1 MLIKAALVV
10 SFLANAVL
18 AYLLLDAAVGLDHCR
33 SQQRATKEQLS
44 GDLFLLEKGLV
55 GRSVNSLLR
64 GMSNEEK
71 KRYLVKAGIAEVSV
85 GDVVLVVDRDLITAV
100 KSIDD

>member
-1 MLIKAALVV
+1 MLIKAALAV

-18 AYLLLDAAVGLDHCR
+18 AYFLIDAAISLDHCR

-44 GDLFLLEKGLV
+44 ADLFLLEKGLV
-55 GRSVNSLLR
+55 GRSVSSLLR
-64 GMSNEEK
+64 GMSNEERE
-71 KRYLVKAGIAEVSV
+71 RYLVRAGIGEVSV
-85 GDVVLVVDRDLITAV
+85 GEVVLVVDRDLITGV